1 MPGWINFI
9 MFPVINTWVD
19 GITKVF
25 IVFVISPYDC
35 LTNTQMHTREFTLP
49 HCVTEVQA
57 TILGSKALKYEVS
70 YELILFSTT
79 CVGASRH
86 TASIKK
92 WRPTT
97 STWPLENNKY
107 ALINSISRVIC

>member
-1 MPGWINFI
+1 
-9 MFPVINTWVD
+9 
-19 GITKVF
+19 
-25 IVFVISPYDC
+25 
-35 LTNTQMHTREFTLP
+35 MHTREFTLP

-86 TASIKK
+86 TQ
-92 WRPTT
+92 P
-97 STWPLENNKY
+97 PLKNEGQQPQHDPWKI
-107 ALINSISRVIC
+107 INMHS

>member
-1 MPGWINFI
+1 M
-9 MFPVINTWVD
+9 
-19 GITKVF
+19 
-25 IVFVISPYDC
+25 VFVISPYDC

-79 CVGASRH
+79 CVVARRH
-86 TASIKK
+86 TASIKNEGQQPHHDPWK
-92 WRPTT
+92 I
-97 STWPLENNKY
+97 
-107 ALINSISRVIC
+107 INMHS